1 MAEGRG
7 PDPDERGR
15 HESPVQQADRQF
27 GEILQELRVVLP
39 GVQVLFAFLLTMP
52 FSARF
57 EETTDFQQGVYFVTL
72 LSTTLATVLLMAPT
86 ALHRLRFGRGM
97 KGDIVAVS
105 HRLTLGGLAALGL
118 AIACAVLLVS
128 DVLFELW
135 IALAVG
141 AAVLTLIGGLWWA
154 LPLSRTERGSTG
166 GR

>member
-7 PDPDERGR
+7 PDPDEKGR
-15 HESPVQQADRQF
+15 HETPVQQADRQF

-57 EETTDFQQGVYFVTL
+57 EETTEFQQDVYFVTL

-97 KGDIVAVS
+97 KGDIVMVS
-105 HRLTLGGLAALGL
+105 HRLTLAGLAALGF

-135 IALAVG
+135 AALVMG
-141 AAVLTLIGGLWWA
+141 GAVLVLIAGLWWL
-154 LPLSRTERGSTG
+154 LPLSRTERDPGG